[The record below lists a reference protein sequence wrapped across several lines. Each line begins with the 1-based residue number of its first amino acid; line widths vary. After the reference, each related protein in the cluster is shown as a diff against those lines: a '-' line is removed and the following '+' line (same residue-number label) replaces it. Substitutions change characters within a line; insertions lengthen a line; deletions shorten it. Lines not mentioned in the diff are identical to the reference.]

1 MSSSQFSVINI
12 SQCYVSGYVLIFRA
26 LRVVQCPGYQAFGE
40 QEMALTLKYGDILAA
55 SPMCLERVEGVS
67 KRFEEVKQF
76 AATLRELCRELDARM
91 VSTCTPLIGVMFP
104 GAPSY

>member
-1 MSSSQFSVINI
+1 M
-12 SQCYVSGYVLIFRA
+12 
-26 LRVVQCPGYQAFGE
+26 QCPGYQAFGE